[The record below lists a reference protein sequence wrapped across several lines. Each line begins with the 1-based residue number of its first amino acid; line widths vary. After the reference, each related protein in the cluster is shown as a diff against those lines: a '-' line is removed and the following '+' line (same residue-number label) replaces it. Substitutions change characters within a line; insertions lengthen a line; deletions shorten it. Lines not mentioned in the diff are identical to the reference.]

1 VSQAKQ
7 ERLII
12 NPPRT
17 WGGFSSWR
25 FFLKGHPMQTDDSD
39 DFNAGDRAVG
49 LVTKGILLFMF
60 FHVLAEFIDLY
71 F

>member
-1 VSQAKQ
+1 
-7 ERLII
+7 
-12 NPPRT
+12 
-17 WGGFSSWR
+17 
-25 FFLKGHPMQTDDSD
+25 MQTDDSE

>member
-1 VSQAKQ
+1 MAFVIAHTNTGK
-7 ERLII
+7 
-12 NPPRT
+12 NF
-17 WGGFSSWR
+17 WSSI
-25 FFLKGHPMQTDDSD
+25 MQTDDIE

-49 LVTKGILLFMF
+49 LVTKGTLLFMF

>member
-1 VSQAKQ
+1 M
-7 ERLII
+7 
-12 NPPRT
+12 
-17 WGGFSSWR
+17 
-25 FFLKGHPMQTDDSD
+25 KGQTMQTDDSE

-49 LVTKGILLFMF
+49 LVTKGILLFIF